1 MKVLLLKTVVSLGL
15 EPRSLL
21 TATMIATRTAMRA
34 QNAAASRGM
43 SNLAIA
49 SRSGCLAMT

>member
-1 MKVLLLKTVVSLGL
+1 MLLLKTVVSLGL